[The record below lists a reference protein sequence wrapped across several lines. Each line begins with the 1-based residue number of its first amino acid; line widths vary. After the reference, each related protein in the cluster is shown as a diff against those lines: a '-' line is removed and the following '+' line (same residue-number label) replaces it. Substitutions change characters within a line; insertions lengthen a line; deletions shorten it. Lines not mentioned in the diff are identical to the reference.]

1 MQSAKS
7 EQAME
12 QINIFSHNLY
22 DYLRKCIDWYVHEC
36 PSDVVDEVKETYD
49 GLIELYSLI
58 VNVKLRKEWEANP
71 ACFYDIVEAYYQQV
85 WIPYK
90 VEWDLTDEEEE
101 LAHQFEAIH
110 NEGEVSYGTYDGYA
124 K

>member
-1 MQSAKS
+1 
-7 EQAME
+7 ME
-12 QINIFSHNLY
+12 TINYFRHHLY

-36 PSDVVDEVKETYD
+36 PDDVEDEIKETYD
-49 GLIELYSLI
+49 SLIELYNLI
-58 VNVKLRKEWEANP
+58 ANVKLRKEWEANP
-71 ACFYDIVEAYYQQV
+71 VCFYDIVEAYYQQV